1 MDAPLGCCWCVYYDG
16 CKFGKG
22 GMNKVNKFKLTYN
35 NDNRDKKE
43 LELKE
48 RNLEN
53 TVNNL
58 ADQVGNLFEA
68 VVPQA
73 FKNMTICGGQAE
85 KCRIGDSRK
94 SGDELPFSGFT
105 AVSDFCAHSHTGL
118 CLHSKISFSL
128 AFIKFSTQLVISR
141 KKFFHELLFSFVCDF
156 TNFLFVFVLDINNMV
171 GGLTAVVTL
180 VKPENRIL
188 GIKPEDE
195 QLHVL
200 PHYAVDKTDEF
211 DSIDGQNFK
220 VTTGQVILTK
230 FS

>member
-1 MDAPLGCCWCVYYDG
+1 
-16 CKFGKG
+16 
-22 GMNKVNKFKLTYN
+22 MNKVKKFKLTNN
-35 NDNRDKKE
+35 NDNSFETDNWRNHRDKGG
-43 LELKE
+43 LGLKE

-73 FKNMTICGGQAE
+73 FKNMTCRGGQAE
-85 KCRIGDSRK
+85 KCRIGDSKK
-94 SGDELPFSGFT
+94 SGNERPFSGVT
-105 AVSDFCAHSHTGL
+105 AVSDFCAHAHRGL
-118 CLHSKISFSL
+118 CLHSKISFCL
-128 AFIKFSTQLVISR
+128 AFIKFSMQLVISQK
-141 KKFFHELLFSFVCDF
+141 KKFHEFLFSFVCDF
-156 TNFLFVFVLDINNMV
+156 TNFLFVFVLDVTNMV

-180 VKPENRIL
+180 GKPENRIL
-188 GIKPEDE
+188 GVKPEDE

-200 PHYAVDKTDEF
+200 PHYSVDKTDEF

-220 VTTGQVILTK
+220 VTTGQVILRK